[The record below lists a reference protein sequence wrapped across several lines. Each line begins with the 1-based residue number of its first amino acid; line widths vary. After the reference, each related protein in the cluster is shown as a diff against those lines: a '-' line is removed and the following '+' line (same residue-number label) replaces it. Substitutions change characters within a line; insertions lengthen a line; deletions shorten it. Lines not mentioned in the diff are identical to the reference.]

1 MLDHVVADH
10 QVEGRV
16 WEFEALQV
24 DAVGGVL
31 GGIQTAADEERKLM
45 RGDVV
50 PKMALGRHVKHVAAA
65 QLRQDIEPIEI
76 EAQVPLAIV
85 GAAVRT
91 PEAFYVRAD
100 RIEPN
105 DELRERCGRM
115 LPREP
120 RVD

>member
-1 MLDHVVADH
+1 
-10 QVEGRV
+10 
-16 WEFEALQV
+16 
-24 DAVGGVL
+24 
-31 GGIQTAADEERKLM
+31 M

-120 RVD
+120 RVDFALAKNTNPFRHPFHPGEPPAILGRTI